1 MDRAGDFDCMR
12 CGACCVNPETN
23 RREQYVDYVEVKPK
37 DLLRR
42 RPELV
47 RRFTVL
53 NEQGQMHLRLDADQR
68 CSALRGSVGQHRVH
82 CQIYAFRPAA
92 CRRVEPGSPGCLQSR
107 RERGML

>member
-1 MDRAGDFDCMR
+1 MR

-23 RREQYVDYVEVKPK
+23 RREGYVDYVEVKPK

-47 RRFTVL
+47 RRYTVI
-53 NEQGQMHLRLDADQR
+53 NDQGQMHLKLDAQQR
-68 CSALRGSVGQHRVH
+68 CAALRGSVGRQVRCEV
-82 CQIYAFRPAA
+82 YAFRPQG

-107 RERGML
+107 RERGVL